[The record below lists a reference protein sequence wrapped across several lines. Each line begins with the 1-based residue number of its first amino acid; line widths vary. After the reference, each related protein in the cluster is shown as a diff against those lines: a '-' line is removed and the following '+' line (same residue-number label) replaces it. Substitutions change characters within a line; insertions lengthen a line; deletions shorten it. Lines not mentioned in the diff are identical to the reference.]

1 MAQGLRVIGNYLSPF
16 VRKVLVCLELKQVE
30 YEIDPIVP
38 FAGNDEFSRLSPL
51 RRVPVLI
58 DGALVLNDS
67 SVICQYLEDKYPMPA
82 LYPRDIAERAQ
93 SRWLE
98 EYADTHLADL
108 LTGKLFYQMAVRR
121 RLFQEPTDD
130 AVVQRA
136 RDVEIPVALDYLE
149 GLMPEDDFLFGAL
162 SIADISIASYF
173 RTAAFVQYVI
183 DAARWPLTASLV
195 DRVQALPVF
204 AKLAKLENCLLLPVP
219 PVDQRAA
226 LVSAGAPLSSDTFAT
241 AALRRGIP
249 RGW

>member
-16 VRKVLVCLELKQVE
+16 VRKVLVFLELKQVE

-58 DGALVLNDS
+58 DGAVVLNDS

-82 LYPRDIAERAQ
+82 LFPRDIAERAQ
-93 SRWLE
+93 ARWLE

-108 LTGKLFYQMAVRR
+108 LTGKLFYQIAVRR

-136 RDVEIPVALDYLE
+136 RDVEIPEALDYLE
-149 GLMPEDDFLFGAL
+149 DLMPEDDFLFGAL

-173 RTAAFVQYVI
+173 RTAGFVQYVI
-183 DAARWPLTASLV
+183 DAARWPLTASLMG
-195 DRVQALPVF
+195 RVHALPVF
-204 AKLAKLENCLLLPVP
+204 AKLAKLESCLLLPVP
-219 PVDQRAA
+219 PLDQRAA
-226 LVSAGAPLSSDTFAT
+226 LVSAGAPLSSDTFGT
-241 AALRRGIP
+241 AALRHGIP